1 MVLSSQPSQYPETPD
16 MEEPPM
22 KKLQTVRKLKEVR
35 ISKEDRVVAL
45 ETERVRVASQID
57 ILQGILQGIEEELV
71 SLL

>member
-1 MVLSSQPSQYPETPD
+1 MASSSQPSQHHETPD